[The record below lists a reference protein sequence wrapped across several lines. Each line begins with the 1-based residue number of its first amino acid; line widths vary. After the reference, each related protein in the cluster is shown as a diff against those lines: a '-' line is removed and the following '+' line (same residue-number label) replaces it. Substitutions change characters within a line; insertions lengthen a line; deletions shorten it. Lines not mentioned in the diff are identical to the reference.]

1 MAEKRKIRFK
11 GHETFTLREGWLN
24 KGLTAIAENPQ
35 VFRENYGADAL
46 GMGPNMAKALR
57 YWLRCAGL
65 AEDIPKRESKEG
77 GMRLS
82 PLGQII
88 FEEDRY
94 IEDVFTLWLIHCRIA
109 ANYSQATAWNLFFNQ
124 FGYEEFDRGRMVQE
138 MRTLASF
145 ADEGDGDGRRVPD
158 TSVDSDCDAILH
170 MYVRRAE
177 REGTPEEKN
186 VSPFGRLALIKAAD
200 GAYVRCQPDL
210 GRLPEEI
217 VLYLLAESLAG
228 ANSAELDTLL
238 AAENGPGK
246 LLQLGR
252 NGLAEMLE
260 RLAAKGKLTINRTA
274 GLNMIYLSGPLAAGQ
289 VAADYYGERKTRLHF
304 AGEHTT

>member
-1 MAEKRKIRFK
+1 MAGKGTIRFK

-24 KGLTAIAENPQ
+24 KGLAAIAENPQ

-65 AEDIPKRESKEG
+65 AEDIPRKGSEEG

-82 PLGQII
+82 AVGRII
-88 FEEDRY
+88 FEKDRY

-124 FGYEEFDRGRMVQE
+124 FGCEEFDRARMMQE
-138 MRTLASF
+138 MRSF
-145 ADEGDGDGRRVPD
+145 AYLACDKAGVKRRVPD
-158 TSVDSDCDAILH
+158 ASVDSDCDAILH
-170 MYVRRAE
+170 MYVRRGE

-186 VSPFGRLALIKAAD
+186 VSPFGRLALIRPAD

-217 VLYLLAESLAG
+217 VLYLLAESLSG

-252 NGLAEMLE
+252 NGLAELLE
-260 RLAAKGKLTINRTA
+260 RLAAKGKITINRTA
-274 GLNMIYLSGPLAAGQ
+274 GLNMVYLGEPVTGEQ
-289 VAADYYGERKTRLHF
+289 VAADYYGKREKSLCFPRRYT
-304 AGEHTT
+304 A

>member
-1 MAEKRKIRFK
+1 MAEKRSIRFK

-24 KGLTAIAENPQ
+24 KGLTAIAENPH

-82 PLGQII
+82 PVGRIV
-88 FEEDRY
+88 FEGDRY
-94 IEDVFTLWLIHCRIA
+94 IEDIFTLWLIHCRIA
-109 ANYSQATAWNLFFNQ
+109 ANYSQATAWNLFFNK
-124 FGYEEFDRGRMVQE
+124 FGYEEFDRARMVQE
-138 MRTLASF
+138 MRMSAYLA
-145 ADEGDGDGRRVPD
+145 AEEAGAGRRVPD
-158 TSVDSDCDAILH
+158 ASVDSDCDAILH
-170 MYVRRAE
+170 MYVRRGD

-186 VSPFGRLALIKAAD
+186 ISPFGRLSLIKTAG
-200 GAYVRCQPDL
+200 GAYVRAQPDL
-210 GRLPEEI
+210 GRRPEEI
-217 VLYLLAESLAG
+217 VLYLLAESLSGAG
-228 ANSAELDTLL
+228 SAELDALL

-252 NGLAEMLE
+252 NGLAELLD
-260 RLAAKGKLTINRTA
+260 RLAAKGKITINRTA
-274 GLNMIYLSGPLAAGQ
+274 GLNMVYLGGPLTGEQAA
-289 VAADYYGERKTRLHF
+289 AEYYGNRRKRLRRP
-304 AGEHTT
+304 